1 MRAYQEREENM
12 AAEQDLKDTDCTRG
26 EGRTKGR
33 NPRRRRGSTV
43 KKQDWPAPN
52 LDNTHQSR
60 GAGMQSKASG

>member
-33 NPRRRRGSTV
+33 NPRR
-43 KKQDWPAPN
+43 KEDQP
-52 LDNTHQSR
+52 SR
-60 GAGMQSKASG
+60 SKTGLLQT